1 MQGNFVEISFQAKF
15 LQKATKS
22 QEFRRN
28 SFALL
33 LHNTV
38 CEGYDFEEKGV
49 FSNHDSLTSK
59 MENLDRHEV
68 YMENVN
74 RNVKNLSLISF
85 ESGLLLYYYFV
96 FSDLL
101 FPHSQN
107 CSKLVVLVANSKTQV
122 FWTVT

>member
-1 MQGNFVEISFQAKF
+1 MYI
-15 LQKATKS
+15 
-22 QEFRRN
+22 
-28 SFALL
+28 
-33 LHNTV
+33 

-49 FSNHDSLTSK
+49 FSSQDLLTSK

-96 FSDLL
+96 LSYLL

-107 CSKLVVLVANSKTQV
+107 SLKLVVLHVVANSKSQV